1 MATCSALFGATHGDY
16 DRARPCANVV
26 KFKNGEHACSFNVL
40 TAQNGARTPRCDGM
54 RDQVL
59 ESGVTSWQRK
69 DVVGRPELVT
79 PVRRSLLLLAF
90 DAFPGPVLG
99 SARVHKCVAPHTH
112 THTHERAQ
120 TTEHF
125 HLHART
131 QFQAPSSHK
140 EHRGSSAPRSSI
152 AATCAHADSEA
163 VEGWRSNCPACTS
176 TRERLAQ
183 HSRAEEGEIE
193 PTLLAA
199 RTLCRERRWVHRRS
213 GRRCS

>member
-1 MATCSALFGATHGDY
+1 MAA
-16 DRARPCANVV
+16 
-26 KFKNGEHACSFNVL
+26 KE
-40 TAQNGARTPRCDGM
+40 
-54 RDQVL
+54 
-59 ESGVTSWQRK
+59 

-90 DAFPGPVLG
+90 PGPVLG
-99 SARVHKCVAPHTH
+99 SARVHKCVAPHTHTHTH

-140 EHRGSSAPRSSI
+140 EHRGSSAPRSGI
-152 AATCAHADSEA
+152 AAACAHADSEA

-183 HSRAEEGEIE
+183 HSRAEGGEIE

-199 RTLCRERRWVHRRS
+199 RTLCRSVDTGDSASADGCTIGAGGAAHDQTSRPVTKRKRQVTELEYETDSRVDSVHDS
-213 GRRCS
+213 LHTHTHTTAGGEEITID